1 MRAVLLEQLGGPE
14 RLTFAEID
22 DPLPAPDELLIR
34 VAAAGVNFADV
45 LIRRGDYPQPPRLP
59 AILGN
64 EVAGEVLVGD
74 AAGRFSP
81 GERVAALAI
90 AGGGY
95 AELAAVPAATAF
107 TLPPE
112 VDDLAGATLLMAGC
126 TAQLALR
133 DVGAG
138 DTVLVHAAGGG
149 VGGAA
154 VQIAR
159 RLGARVVATASS
171 DARLALA
178 LEQGAEVAIDRRDS
192 DFVAAAREHT
202 GGAGVDLVVDPL
214 GGELLTRSLEA
225 LKPLGRLV
233 AIGEAAGR
241 WPDLPLA
248 RLVGRNV
255 GIDGIYVGR
264 LARHAPDA
272 LRAAGE
278 AVVALAADGAL
289 APRVGAVHSFEAAA
303 AAHALVESGAH
314 AGKVALTPA
323 TPPLTAPPH

>member
-14 RLTFAEID
+14 CLALAEVD
-22 DPLPAPDELLIR
+22 DPLPAADQILIR

-45 LIRRGDYPQPPRLP
+45 LIRRGDYPQPPQLP
-59 AILGN
+59 AVLGN
-64 EVAGEVLVGD
+64 EVAGEVVVGD
-74 AAGRFSP
+74 ADGRFAP

-90 AGGGY
+90 GGGGY
-95 AELAAVPAATAF
+95 AELAAVPTATAF
-107 TLPPE
+107 ALPPD
-112 VDDLAGATLLMAGC
+112 VSDLAGATLLMAGC
-126 TAQLALR
+126 TAQLAVR
-133 DVGAG
+133 GVGAG

-154 VQIAR
+154 VQLAR
-159 RLGARVVATASS
+159 RRGARVIGTASS

-178 LEQGAEVAIDRRDS
+178 LEQGAELAIDRRDR
-192 DFVAAAREHT
+192 DFVAAVREHT

-241 WPDLPLA
+241 WADLPVA
-248 RLVGRNV
+248 RLVGRNIGV
-255 GIDGIYVGR
+255 EGIYVGR
-264 LARHAPDA
+264 LARHAPGA

-278 AVVALAADGAL
+278 AVVALAADGTL
-289 APRVGAVHSFEAAA
+289 VPRVGAVHGFGDAA
-303 AAHALVESGAH
+303 AAHALVEAGAH
-314 AGKVALTPA
+314 AGKIVLTP
-323 TPPLTAPPH
+323 

>member
-1 MRAVLLEQLGGPE
+1 MRAVLLERLGGPE
-14 RLTFAEID
+14 RLTLAELD
-22 DPLPAPDELLIR
+22 DPLPAPDEILIR

-45 LIRRGDYPQPPRLP
+45 LIRRGDYPQPPELP

-74 AAGRFSP
+74 AAGRFVP

-90 AGGGY
+90 GGGGY
-95 AELAAVPAATAF
+95 AELAAAPAATAF
-107 TLPPE
+107 ALPPG
-112 VDDLAGATLLMAGC
+112 VPDLAGATLLMAGA
-126 TAQLALR
+126 TAWLALR

-154 VQIAR
+154 VQLAR
-159 RLGARVVATASS
+159 ARGARVVATASS

-178 LEQGAEVAIDRRDS
+178 IEQGAELAIDRRER

-214 GGELLTRSLEA
+214 GGELLTRGLAA
-225 LKPLGRLV
+225 LRPLGRLV

-241 WPDLPLA
+241 WPDLPVA

-272 LRAAGE
+272 LREAGE
-278 AVVALAADGAL
+278 AVVALAAEGSL
-289 APRVGAVHSFEAAA
+289 APRVGAVRSFEEAA

-314 AGKVALTPA
+314 AGKVALVPA
-323 TPPLTAPPH
+323 AGP